1 MSASVPVVSARKRTF
16 AALQVRN
23 FRLYILGQTIS
34 QAGTWMQ
41 QIGQGWL
48 VLRLTG
54 SGTAL
59 GVVIACQALPVLF
72 FAPAG
77 GLLVDRVD
85 KQKLLII
92 TQLLSGVLA
101 LALWALTATETVE
114 VWMVY
119 GLALMLGFVLVFD
132 NPVRQSMPIE
142 LVGPELLTNAVS
154 LNNINFNV
162 SRVFGPAL
170 AGVTINQL
178 GISPCFLL
186 NGVTYATVVIALL
199 MLHKDELHI
208 QPRQARARRQVR
220 EGMRYV
226 WRTPQ
231 LRVPVILMF
240 VVGMLTYE
248 TGVTLPL
255 LAKDTFHGGAG
266 TYSLFTAAMGVGAVI
281 VGLGYAAR
289 MNVTRGLLLR
299 VTVVLGVF
307 MFASAAA
314 PTQGIELVALVALGG
329 ASVTFLVAANATLQ
343 LATPPEMRGRVLA
356 LWSMAFMGSTPIG
369 GPMVGWIGEHVGP
382 RWSIFVGGAGPIV
395 AAAVAW
401 PMLARLHGG
410 LGIGSSPET
419 AVAAAAAAAA
429 DRADH

>member
-1 MSASVPVVSARKRTF
+1 MSASVRVGTARKRTF

-59 GVVIACQALPVLF
+59 GIVIACQALPVLF

-101 LALWALTATETVE
+101 LVLWALTATDTVE

-199 MLHKDELHI
+199 MLRKDELHI
-208 QPRQARARRQVR
+208 QPRQARAGRQVR
-220 EGMRYV
+220 EGLRYV

-299 VTVVLGVF
+299 VTVVLGIF
-307 MFASAAA
+307 MFVSAAA
-314 PTQGIELVALVALGG
+314 PTQGIELAALVALGG

-369 GPMVGWIGEHVGP
+369 GPLVGWIGEHVGP
-382 RWSIFVGGAGPIV
+382 RWSMFVGGAGPLV

-419 AVAAAAAAAA
+419 AVAAAAAGG
-429 DRADH
+429 DRGGR

>member
-1 MSASVPVVSARKRTF
+1 MSASVSIGSARKRTF
-16 AALQVRN
+16 AALEVRN
-23 FRLYILGQTIS
+23 FRLYILGQTVS

-41 QIGQGWL
+41 AIGQGWL

-59 GVVIACQALPVLF
+59 GIVIACQALPVLF

-92 TQLLSGVLA
+92 TQVLSGVLA
-101 LALWALTATETVE
+101 LVLWALTATDTVE

-119 GLALMLGFVLVFD
+119 GLALVLGFVLVFD

-170 AGVTINQL
+170 AGFTIRQF

-186 NGVTYATVVIALL
+186 NGVTYGTVVIALL
-199 MLHKDELHI
+199 MLRKSELHI

-220 EGMRYV
+220 EGLRYV

-248 TGVTLPL
+248 TAVTLPL
-255 LAKDTFHGGAG
+255 LAKDTFKGGAG
-266 TYSLFTAAMGVGAVI
+266 TYSLFTAAMGIGAVI

-289 MNVTRGLLLR
+289 MNVTRRLLLQ

-307 MFASAAA
+307 MFACAAA
-314 PTQGIELVALVALGG
+314 PTQGIELAALVALGG

-369 GPMVGWIGEHVGP
+369 GPIVGWIGEHAGP
-382 RWSIFVGGAGPIV
+382 RWSMFVGGAGPLV

-401 PMLARLHGG
+401 PILARLHGG

-429 DRADH
+429 DGQ

>member
-1 MSASVPVVSARKRTF
+1 MSASVPVGTARKRTF
-16 AALQVRN
+16 AALKVRN
-23 FRLYILGQTIS
+23 FRLYILGQTVS

-59 GVVIACQALPVLF
+59 GIVIACQALPVLF

-101 LALWALTATETVE
+101 LALWALTATDTVE

-255 LAKDTFHGGAG
+255 LAKDTFNGGAG

-307 MFASAAA
+307 MFVSAAA
-314 PTQGIELVALVALGG
+314 PTQGIELAALVALGG

-382 RWSIFVGGAGPIV
+382 RWSMFVGGAGPIV

-419 AVAAAAAAAA
+419 AVAAAAAAG
-429 DRADH
+429 DRGGQ

>member
-1 MSASVPVVSARKRTF
+1 MSASVPVGTARKRTF
-16 AALQVRN
+16 AALKVRN
-23 FRLYILGQTIS
+23 FRLYILGQTVS

-59 GVVIACQALPVLF
+59 GIVIACQALPVLF

-85 KQKLLII
+85 KQRLLII

-101 LALWALTATETVE
+101 LALWALTATDTVE

-119 GLALMLGFVLVFD
+119 GLALLLGFVLVFD

-199 MLHKDELHI
+199 MLRKDELHI

-307 MFASAAA
+307 MFVSAAA
-314 PTQGIELVALVALGG
+314 PTQGIELAALVALGG

-382 RWSIFVGGAGPIV
+382 RWSMFVGGAGPIV

-419 AVAAAAAAAA
+419 AVAAAAAAG
-429 DRADH
+429 DRGGR